1 MITQN
6 AALTLEHTCFL
17 DNIFLTGVIAPFP
30 LDVALK
36 QMAKVFPKELL
47 FLSFHP
53 SRRHILSL
61 DMLMYLILFPLSL
74 VLRVI
79 LWGVGGVSL
88 FPKIW
93 TFYLEKY
100 VHKLSKFCVQFYKSM
115 NPAEELLLEVDLSV
129 LLARGR

>member
-1 MITQN
+1 M
-6 AALTLEHTCFL
+6 
-17 DNIFLTGVIAPFP
+17 
-30 LDVALK
+30 
-36 QMAKVFPKELL
+36 
-47 FLSFHP
+47 
-53 SRRHILSL
+53 
-61 DMLMYLILFPLSL
+61 
-74 VLRVI
+74 
-79 LWGVGGVSL
+79 SL